1 MSTSNAAPDLST
13 AAESPSGVGLAGA
26 APASAAP
33 SISGF
38 SFIRNGTLLGFPFIE
53 SIRSLL
59 PLVDEFVI
67 AVGQGSDDTLAR
79 VRAIGDPKIRII
91 DTVWNERMQERGFV
105 YAQQKMIAQYACI
118 GDWAFYL
125 EGDEVLHEQDIE
137 RIRASVVRHHGNPA
151 VEALVF
157 DYLHFYGSPQWLAVS
172 PAWYRR
178 ECRLIRNTIRSY
190 APDGQYWVAMERHKR
205 GRTLRAALADA
216 PIYHYGHVRRVDYM
230 QRKLEQVSRYWS
242 HGAPQVDYRQIDPQS
257 LRPFTGSHP
266 ALMRHWL
273 DAEAEHGFKPD
284 PNHELTSRERKHRL
298 SMRLEQWLGID
309 LSHKHYRLV
318 AK

>member
-1 MSTSNAAPDLST
+1 MSNPSNAAAP
-13 AAESPSGVGLAGA
+13 SPATR
-26 APASAAP
+26 P

-38 SFIRNGTLLGFPFIE
+38 TFIRNGTTLGFPFIE

-67 AVGQGSDDTLAR
+67 AVGQGTDDTRAR
-79 VRAIGDPKIRII
+79 IDAIGDPKIRII
-91 DTVWNERMQERGFV
+91 ETVWNERMQERGFV
-105 YAQQKMIAQYACI
+105 YAQQKMIAQFVCT

-125 EGDEVLHEQDIE
+125 EGDEVLHENDLP
-137 RIRASVVRHHGNPA
+137 RIAAAVARHHANSQ

-190 APDGQYWVAMERHKR
+190 APDGQFWVAMDRHKR
-205 GRTLRAALADA
+205 GRHLRAALAGA
-216 PIYHYGHVRRVDYM
+216 PIYHYGHVRRTDFM

-242 HGAPQVDYRQIDPQS
+242 HGAPKVDYTQIDPQS
-257 LRPFTGSHP
+257 LRPFEGSHP
-266 ALMRHWL
+266 ALMAHWL
-273 DAEAEHGFKPD
+273 ATEAEPAFTPD
-284 PNHELTSRERKHRL
+284 PQHTLTRRERKHRWA
-298 SMRLEQWLGID
+298 MKLERWFGID
-309 LSHKHYRLV
+309 LSHKHYQLV
-318 AK
+318 AD